1 MTMSKA
7 GFTVRVVAAVLLVVG
22 VVLIVR
28 SVPDAN
34 RYVKIRRM

>member
-1 MTMSKA
+1 MSKA
-7 GFTVRVVAAVLLVVG
+7 GFTARVVAVVLLVVG